1 MKVVLHESWEDLLKL
16 SGQWNR
22 LLARSASNTIFL
34 TWEWIEAWWK
44 NYGAGHRLYVLS
56 AWEGNSLE
64 GIAPFYMDSLLR
76 WDGKWACLRLIGDG
90 SQDSDYLDCIVS
102 RSRENDVIPA
112 FVQFLESQRNRW
124 DFLEFHGTPEGSV
137 CLATM
142 TNLARQKS
150 WKCSSEPI
158 PCATLLLPRDWS
170 DYLRLL
176 KPRFRTKVRSALHYF
191 DKKIGVRSTGCEDTQ
206 EVGQWLPI
214 LFDLHTRRWQVK
226 NQRGVFFDV
235 AKQNF
240 YSDVSQAALRQ
251 GWLAF
256 HRLDWGNRPLA
267 MQYGFLY
274 DNRFFLLQEGY
285 DPEFGALRPG
295 LALRGWL
302 MRHWIEAGLAEYDF
316 LAGAAAHKLDW
327 GAQVKHCVRLTL
339 APSWR
344 AAWVSFGEAHVR
356 EKSKEAVRSVIPESI
371 LVWRRELI
379 ARLAARG
386 VVPAPANPTNGHKS
400 SFVQRAVA
408 ALYGAT
414 PLGAVGQAVASRY
427 ELDLAR
433 HRLHR
438 RTTPICHIFIYHRV
452 NDDYD
457 PFLPSVPVVVF
468 RKQMEFLRK
477 NFPVV
482 SLEEI
487 ASGMFPQNGEK
498 YCVAITFDDG
508 YRDNF
513 LHAFPVLKDLG
524 MSATF
529 FLATGYIETGEMP
542 WYDQVCWA
550 FKLTTQPQFSLCP
563 IGCPAAYLGGR
574 SERLQA
580 MGKTLAWL
588 RGAQDAE
595 RTRMIPRLLEALG
608 VPEPLSLPNLM
619 LSWTQVQQMSK
630 EKFTFGAH
638 TVSHPALSRISGER
652 LEAEILKSKDKIEDK
667 LQLPVRHFAYPFG
680 QPFDINAESKQA
692 VQRAGFSTAVTTAWG
707 FNRPG
712 DDLFELKRFNPWF
725 NAWDF
730 DSNRFGMVLD
740 WYRLTGVDGRV
751 KQGP

>member
-1 MKVVLHESWEDLLKL
+1 MKVLLHESWEDVQKL
-16 SGQWNR
+16 SCIWND
-22 LLARSASNTIFL
+22 LLVKSASNTIFL
-34 TWEWIEAWWK
+34 SWEWIEAWWK
-44 NYGAGHRLYVLS
+44 NYGSDRPLFVLS
-56 AWEGNSLE
+56 VWEGNSLR
-64 GIAPFYMDSLLR
+64 GLAPFFVERVSR
-76 WDGKWACLRLIGDG
+76 WGRNWSCLKLIGDG
-90 SQDSDYLDCIVS
+90 SQDSDYLDCIVQ
-102 RSRENDVIPA
+102 RGREHDIIA
-112 FVQFLESQRNRW
+112 TFVQFLESHRDRW
-124 DFLEFHGTPEGSV
+124 DYLEFHGTPADSP
-137 CLATM
+137 CLAALQ
-142 TNLARQKS
+142 NVARGKS
-150 WKCSSEPI
+150 WRFSSEAI
-158 PCATLLLPRDWS
+158 PCATLPLPRNWN
-170 DYLRLL
+170 DYLRSL
-176 KPRFRTKVRSALHYF
+176 KPRFRTKVRSTLSYF
-191 DKKIGVRSTGCEDTQ
+191 DERIGAGPYSYANEETIDQG
-206 EVGQWLPI
+206 LAI
-214 LFDLHTRRWQVK
+214 LFDLHTRRWQEK
-226 NQRGVFFDV
+226 NQPGVFRDV
-235 AKQNF
+235 AKRNF
-240 YSDVSQAALRQ
+240 YRDVSRTTLQQ

-256 HRLDWGNRPLA
+256 HSLDWGERPLA
-267 MQYGFLY
+267 MQFGFVYGR
-274 DNRFFLLQEGY
+274 RFFLLQEGY

-316 LAGAAAHKLDW
+316 LAGAAAYKLEW
-327 GAQVKHCVRLTL
+327 GAQLKHCVRLTL

-344 AAWVSFGEAHVR
+344 AAWVSFEEAHVR
-356 EKSKEAVRSVIPESI
+356 ERSKEAVRSVIPESI
-371 LVWRRELI
+371 LVWRRKLM
-379 ARLAARG
+379 ARLAAREA
-386 VVPAPANPTNGHKS
+386 VPVPANSTNGHKS
-400 SFVQRAVA
+400 SIGQRAVA

-414 PLGAVGQAVASRY
+414 PLGAVGRAVASRY

-433 HRLHR
+433 HRLR
-438 RTTPICHIFIYHRV
+438 RRATPICHIFIYHRV

-457 PFLPSVPVVVF
+457 PFLPSIPVMVF

-487 ASGMFPQNGEK
+487 ASGEFPQNREK
-498 YCVAITFDDG
+498 YCIAITFDDG

-524 MSATF
+524 MPATF

-550 FKLTTQPQFSLCP
+550 FKLTTQPQFSLGS
-563 IGCPAAYLGGR
+563 IGGPNASLGSR

-588 RGAQDAE
+588 REAKEAE

-608 VPEPLSLPNLM
+608 VPGPLSLPNLM
-619 LSWTQVQQMSK
+619 LSWAQVQQMSK

-652 LEAEILKSKDKIEDK
+652 LEAEILESKDKIEEK
-667 LQLPVRHFAYPFG
+667 LQLPVAHFAYPFG

-725 NAWDF
+725 RAWDF
-730 DSNRFGMVLD
+730 DPGRFGMVLD
-740 WYRLTGVDGRV
+740 WYRLTGVNGRV
-751 KQGP
+751 KQGS